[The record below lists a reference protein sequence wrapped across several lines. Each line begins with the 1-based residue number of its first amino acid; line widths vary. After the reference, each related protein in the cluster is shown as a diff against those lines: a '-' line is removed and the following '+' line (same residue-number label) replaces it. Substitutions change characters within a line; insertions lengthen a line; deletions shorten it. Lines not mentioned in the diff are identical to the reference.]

1 MSDREVLELPQG
13 ARVRHVHF
21 RVGGNG
27 GPHGYLANLSR
38 AAADL
43 AVPFDVRSLGLEP
56 RLGAR
61 DRFDRFCE
69 SIPGLRWILH
79 RSHGEFGL
87 RFRYAVREWRSN
99 LGGLDRAGAEALV
112 DCDLLFVHDV
122 FLAEELVKLVPR
134 AARER
139 VVLVS
144 HAPTWVAYQIAGK
157 LVPETP
163 QEDWSAAEP
172 VRRLRERELATCECV
187 RAVLWPYRSAQAG
200 YPGYAESEAAGRS
213 RSVGVVTGV
222 PRPEPRTDPR
232 ELRRSWGIDSRRVAL
247 FMGRA
252 HPDKGFHRF
261 VAWARAARGAGWTFA
276 FAGQDS
282 ERWTCDLSS
291 VHRLGYQSDNG
302 AAYLAADLVLVPNRN
317 SYLDIGLLEG
327 LALGVP
333 IATTATGG
341 HGDVLKRVPEVI
353 EIPEG
358 EPERVWP
365 LLAERYEAA
374 ATAASRQARRDA
386 WRRLYSP
393 EAFVRAHVAASRAL
407 LENRPWPPE

>member
-1 MSDREVLELPQG
+1 MIDREGLELPPG
-13 ARVRHVHF
+13 VRVRHIHF
-21 RVGGNG
+21 QVGGNG
-27 GPHGYLANLSR
+27 GPHGYLGNLSR

-43 AVPFDVRSLGLEP
+43 AVPFDIRPLGLERRP
-56 RLGAR
+56 GAR
-61 DRFDRFCE
+61 DRFDKICE
-69 SIPGLRWILH
+69 SIPGLRGLLH
-79 RSHGEFGL
+79 RSLGEFGL
-87 RFRYAVREWRSN
+87 RFRYAVRDWRSS
-99 LGGLDRAGAEALV
+99 LGGLDRTRAQALV

-122 FLAEELVKLVPR
+122 FLAEELVRLVPQ

-144 HAPTWVAYQIAGK
+144 HAPTWIAHQIAAT
-157 LVPETP
+157 LAPDIPLE
-163 QEDWSAAEP
+163 ELARARP
-172 VRRLRERELATCECV
+172 VGRRRERELATCEAV

-213 RSVGVVTGV
+213 RSLGVVTGV

-232 ELRRSWGIDSRRVAL
+232 ELRRSWGIDSPRVAL

-261 VAWARAARGAGWTFA
+261 VAWAAAARGTGWTFA
-276 FAGQDS
+276 FAGEDPK
-282 ERWTCDLSS
+282 RWTCDLSS
-291 VHRLGYQSDNG
+291 VHKLGYQNDNG
-302 AAYLAADLVLVPNRN
+302 AAYLAADLVLMPNRN

-341 HGDVLKRVPEVI
+341 HRDVLKRVPEVI

-365 LLAERYEAA
+365 VLAERYEAA
-374 ATAASRQARRDA
+374 ATDAARQARRKA
-386 WRRLYSP
+386 WQHWFSP

>member
-1 MSDREVLELPQG
+1 MSDRDGLELPPG

-21 RVGGNG
+21 RIGGSG

-43 AVPFDVRSLGLEP
+43 GVPFDVRSLGLEL

-61 DRFDRFCE
+61 ERFDKFCE

-99 LGGLDRAGAEALV
+99 LGGLDRARAEALV

-139 VVLVS
+139 TVLVS
-144 HAPTWVAYQIAGK
+144 HAPTWIAHQIAAT
-157 LVPETP
+157 LVPELP
-163 QEDWSAAEP
+163 LEELARAGP
-172 VRRLRERELATCECV
+172 VRRLRERELAACEAV

-200 YPGYAESEAAGRS
+200 YPGFAESEGAGRS
-213 RSVGVVTGV
+213 RSIGVVTGV
-222 PRPEPRTDPR
+222 PRPEPRTEPR
-232 ELRRSWGIDSRRVAL
+232 ELRRSWGIDSPRIAL

-261 VAWARAARGAGWTFA
+261 AAWAAAARRTDWTFA
-276 FAGQDS
+276 FAGDDPK
-282 ERWTCDLSS
+282 RWNCDMSS
-291 VHRLGYQSDNG
+291 VHKLGYQTDNG
-302 AAYLAADLVLVPNRN
+302 AAYLAADLVLMPNRN
-317 SYLDIGLLEG
+317 SYLDIGLLEA

-341 HGDVLKRVPEVI
+341 HRDVLKRVPEVI

-358 EPERVWP
+358 EPEHVWP
-365 LLAERYEAA
+365 LLAERCEAA
-374 ATAASRQARRDA
+374 ATEASHQTRRDA
-386 WRRLYSP
+386 WRRWFSP